1 MSVRTAQNSDGGYRS
16 LNGICLTEVIV
27 REMRIFIGRYLKCFF
42 FFFLDNISQQ
52 TQPSLLGWKSAY
64 HHSLIIL
71 CFATQATPASKETST
86 LMGLCLILHTNKPA
100 ATHALPTWRSNAWL
114 MQSSFNFWDHILGLR
129 LFWEGSVNLFC
140 EVYPQN
146 DDILYGEY
154 LPCDETASLVK
165 IADKQSKTLLT
176 RSCKQS
182 LASQWNFFWNH

>member
-1 MSVRTAQNSDGGYRS
+1 MTPPLKY
-16 LNGICLTEVIV
+16 LTN
-27 REMRIFIGRYLKCFF
+27 R
-42 FFFLDNISQQ
+42 
-52 TQPSLLGWKSAY
+52 LG
-64 HHSLIIL
+64 L
-71 CFATQATPASKETST
+71 T

-140 EVYPQN
+140 EVYPQD

-165 IADKQSKTLLT
+165 IADKQSKLSIICHL
-176 RSCKQS
+176 RSCATWICTQKTKAAFIILVLGS
-182 LASQWNFFWNH
+182 SAWGHHAPSRHCASQVALLMLLKRLKWGNAWWWCVQFQEG